1 MKVDLRRDV
10 NNHSDDEDV
19 EDVEI
24 DTKNVYIDE
33 KSKKDGLY
41 NYLD

>member
-10 NNHSDDEDV
+10 NNHSDDD
-19 EDVEI
+19 DVEI